1 METMQEIHASAK
13 RRLPG
18 RFSMIAVMLLAMGLG
33 LGACGSSGG
42 DTGGSS
48 GGNLGASSGG
58 NGGNDPGDSLEERS
72 AALVEYSQCM
82 RENGVPSFPD
92 PVGGRLQLRVQRG
105 GELDPDNPQFQAAQ
119 KACKS
124 LEPAGL
130 GSPNQGGGQQAEDML
145 RFVDCMRENGV
156 ANFPDPQPDGRILIN
171 RGAGVDPESA
181 EFQAA
186 EETCR
191 QLLPGGVAPGGP
203 GGP

>member
-1 METMQEIHASAK
+1 METMQEDRTSAK

-18 RFSMIAVMLLAMGLG
+18 HFRMIAMIAALTLG
-33 LGACGSSGG
+33 LGACGSSE
-42 DTGGSS
+42 DTSGSS
-48 GGNLGASSGG
+48 GANSGANSGASSGSGVG
-58 NGGNDPGDSLEERS
+58 NSPDDRS
-72 AALVEYSQCM
+72 AALVKYSQCM
-82 RENGVPSFPD
+82 RENGAPSFPD

-105 GELDPDNPQFQAAQ
+105 GDLDPDSPQFQAAEQ
-119 KACKS
+119 ACQS

-130 GSPNQGGGQQAEDML
+130 GSSNPGGGQQAEDML
-145 RFVDCMRENGV
+145 AFVRCMRENGV
-156 ANFPDPQPDGRILIN
+156 ASFPDPQPDGRILIN

-191 QLLPGGVAPGGP
+191 KLLPGGVAPGGP